1 LFAPII
7 EKVTNRKWEDYII
20 ETILK
25 PLDMNQT
32 YFWSDQN
39 NTGFLEVI
47 SKRKTP
53 KRKRDYGFLGSTGIF
68 STASDLQKFLR
79 GINNGVILNDSSKS
93 ILLGKYIKVK
103 SIFLNSTHYYSYGL
117 YQTEGEINSF
127 GAIGNEDAWGVSIG
141 YYVPKSDISVIV
153 LSDKQLL
160 SNCERPS
167 MYVSAAIINSLK

>member
-1 LFAPII
+1 MYAAEGEANADDAAKKVLKVKLEANPGSKFIYSNGNYTLLALII
-7 EKVTNRKWEDYII
+7 EKVTNRKWEDYIK

-39 NTGFLEVI
+39 NTGFPEVI

-79 GINNGVILNDSSKS
+79 GIYNEVILNDSSKS
-93 ILLGKYIKVK
+93 IILGKYIKLK

-127 GAIGNEDAWGVSIG
+127 GAIGNEDAWG
-141 YYVPKSDISVIV
+141 Y
-153 LSDKQLL
+153 L
-160 SNCERPS
+160 
-167 MYVSAAIINSLK
+167 